1 MNIELEFADDP
12 RLAKLSLA
20 LVTLENLD
28 WDTARAVGSDGSDS
42 VLNVTNQRGA
52 EVLEAARA
60 KGSEGW
66 ASRIKAVRDLLRNGN
81 YKPAGRAK
89 PSSEYL
95 LTAALDDDFPKV
107 NFFVDVVNLA
117 SLKNMYP
124 MSIFDADRA
133 GRKLLCRLGAPGE
146 RYVFNSAG
154 QEIDVE
160 DLICVCAREP
170 AAVKGA
176 STGASE
182 EGDTPSARGVPIV
195 NPVRDSMAT
204 KLFEGARNAVV
215 VIYAPSDAE
224 GADLEAAA
232 AEVAR
237 WCGKA
242 CDRTETRFASLS

>member
-12 RLAKLSLA
+12 RLAKLALG
-20 LVTLENLD
+20 LVTLEGLD
-28 WDTARAVGSDGSDS
+28 WSA
-42 VLNVTNQRGA
+42 GA
-52 EVLEAARA
+52 GQSGELWREAADTLGA
-60 KGSEGW
+60 ATSKGAEGW

-95 LTAALDDDFPKV
+95 LAAAIEGDFPKV
-107 NFFVDVVNLA
+107 NFFVDAINLA
-117 SLKNMYP
+117 SLKHMYP

-133 GRKLLCRLGAPGE
+133 GRNLLCRLGSPGE

-160 DLICVCAREP
+160 DLLCIC
-170 AAVKGA
+170 
-176 STGASE
+176 
-182 EGDTPSARGVPIV
+182 ARGVPIV

-204 KLFEGARNAVV
+204 KLFEGAENAVV
-215 VIYAPSDAE
+215 AIYAPRGHE
-224 GADLEAAA
+224 GADLSEAA

-237 WCGKA
+237 LCSPA
-242 CDRTETRFASLS
+242 CAKIEMRLASLP